1 MSQFGAQNVITNLY
15 FCNNFPTFVA
25 VMDKSMETTVIRIG
39 NSKGIIIPAAI
50 LKKMNVK
57 EGSKVRLEEAGDGI
71 KLCFNAEEEPF
82 TGPFTG
88 PFKGLAPFAPGPED
102 TRDALDIARELHD
115 SRVNSREIPEWQ

>member
-1 MSQFGAQNVITNLY
+1 MSQFGAQNVITDLY

-88 PFKGLAPFAPGPED
+88 PFKDLPHDEESWGGKEMS
-102 TRDALDIARELHD
+102 ALEYARLLHD
-115 SRVNSREIPEWQ
+115 SRVNTRETPQW